1 MDAPHFIQ
9 VGEAPVF
16 SGTGNGDLLCRCGN
30 AFLIR
35 GYAPRHYLAIRIKCF
50 RCGAVTTTPG
60 LPAGEILPH
69 DAVVVEP
76 RALPSI
82 TPSTV
87 SRGAVLA
94 DEAAVAR
101 EYALTRPRDPPG
113 EAMTLTTVTLE
124 ATATDY
130 DRLTGGRLA
139 EQCAASP
146 PAMEPRQGDYPFAW
160 SLLRL
165 RAQIGQ
171 PGWTWLADND
181 DAMAAMHVAAMRHLL
196 DCWGQHPL
204 LDQLASPLA
213 VPGQFLRTATG
224 FGLAKLLFD
233 AGNRVGFTLPA
244 TDVQLHFST
253 GAGEPLSLAWRAP
266 DALQWR
272 DRDRRRPAVLRAA
285 VAEALASSHGQ
296 VNTRNPGIVVLSASI
311 LQPDFDDALIESIHA
326 VFRAMGRKHRGVA
339 AIAVVMPKVFIVQRR
354 DQVGFGYAFYPIRN
368 PHFAGENPIRLGSA
382 EDFDPS
388 RGGLKV

>member
-1 MDAPHFIQ
+1 LDAPHFIQ

-16 SGTGNGDLLCRCGN
+16 SGTGNGDLLCRCGH
-30 AFLIR
+30 AFLIK
-35 GYAPRHYLAIRIKCF
+35 GYTPRNFLAIRIKCF

-60 LPAGEILPH
+60 LSAGEILPL

-87 SRGAVLA
+87 SRGDVLA
-94 DEAAVAR
+94 DQAAVER

-113 EAMTLTTVTLE
+113 EAMTLTAE
-124 ATATDY
+124 AVEGTAADY

-146 PAMEPRQGDYPFAW
+146 PPMEPRQGDYPFAW

-165 RAQIGQ
+165 RAQIAQ
-171 PGWTWLADND
+171 PGWSWLTDND

-204 LDQLASPLA
+204 LDRLASSLA
-213 VPGQFLRTATG
+213 TPGQFLRIATG

-244 TDVQLHFST
+244 TDMQVHFST

-272 DRDRRRPAVLRAA
+272 DRDRRQPLVLRAA

-311 LQPDFDDALIESIHA
+311 LLPDFDDALVESIHA
-326 VFRAMGRKHRGVA
+326 VFRAMGRRHRGVA

-354 DQVGFGYAFYPIRN
+354 DRVGFGYAFYPIRN

-388 RGGLKV
+388 RGGLRV